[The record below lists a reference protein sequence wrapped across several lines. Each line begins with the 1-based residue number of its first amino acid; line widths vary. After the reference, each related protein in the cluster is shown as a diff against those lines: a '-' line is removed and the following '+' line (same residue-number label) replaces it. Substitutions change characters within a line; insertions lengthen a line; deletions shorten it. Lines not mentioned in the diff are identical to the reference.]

1 MCESKAEGLR
11 SGLAGA
17 SAQEEELFPNLL
29 EEDGKECFVKE
40 KGEVSFEAPK
50 RMEDEEEEVEEEEA
64 EANGDVRVGK
74 DSLGA
79 AKGLLEKE
87 EEEEAIETDALP
99 MMLLAPLP
107 DVVFFSSAEEE
118 EVFPAV

>member
-1 MCESKAEGLR
+1 M
-11 SGLAGA
+11 
-17 SAQEEELFPNLL
+17 FPNLL

-50 RMEDEEEEVEEEEA
+50 RMEEEEEEVEEEEA

-79 AKGLLEKE
+79 AKGLLEKEE